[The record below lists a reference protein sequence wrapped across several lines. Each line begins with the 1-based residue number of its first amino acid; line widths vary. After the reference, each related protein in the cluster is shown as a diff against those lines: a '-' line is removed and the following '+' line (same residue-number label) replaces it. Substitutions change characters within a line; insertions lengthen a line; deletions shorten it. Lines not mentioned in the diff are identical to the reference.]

1 MTSKSGKILLRGGTV
16 LTLEPGDDP
25 FVGDVLVESGKIA
38 AIGPDIAADPAS
50 CEIVD
55 AVGRIV
61 FPGFVDTH
69 RHLWQSPFR
78 LAGADWLVPD
88 YCGAMYRNAGPLY
101 TPQDLGS
108 ALRIGLFDALN
119 AGVTQVFDW
128 NHNVNSPEH
137 ADATVAAHA
146 STGARVIF
154 GYGQSTPVWAVL
166 LDPTI
171 GTSNAMPSDDLER
184 VRREHYASNSGLL
197 RLAMAARGPEVS
209 PMGIVI
215 AEAEQAKRLGLR
227 SSLHVGNGPL
237 GTNGTIRK
245 MRDAGILDSTFT
257 FIHCNTLPTEELEM
271 MTAAGCSASVSTEL
285 EQHMGHGH
293 PAATRLLAAGIRP
306 SLSVDTCTNVSGD
319 LFAVMR
325 ATLSAVRGDA
335 NAEVLKSG
343 GMPDKVALSA
353 REILEF
359 ATIEGARA
367 NGTAA
372 CCGTLAVGKDADIAV
387 ISTDAP
393 NLLPLTNPYGA
404 VVMGAHPG
412 NIETVLVAGAFV
424 KRNFELVAI
433 SIADLRRE
441 AEALQTSLGER
452 IAQLPVSNDRPQVA
466 NF

>member
-1 MTSKSGKILLRGGTV
+1 
-16 LTLEPGDDP
+16 
-25 FVGDVLVESGKIA
+25 VGV
-38 AIGPDIAADPAS
+38 
-50 CEIVD
+50 
-55 AVGRIV
+55 
-61 FPGFVDTH
+61 
-69 RHLWQSPFR
+69 
-78 LAGADWLVPD
+78 
-88 YCGAMYRNAGPLY
+88 
-101 TPQDLGS
+101 
-108 ALRIGLFDALN
+108 
-119 AGVTQVFDW
+119 
-128 NHNVNSPEH
+128 
-137 ADATVAAHA
+137 
-146 STGARVIF
+146 
-154 GYGQSTPVWAVL
+154 
-166 LDPTI
+166 
-171 GTSNAMPSDDLER
+171 
-184 VRREHYASNSGLL
+184 
-197 RLAMAARGPEVS
+197 
-209 PMGIVI
+209 
-215 AEAEQAKRLGLR
+215 
-227 SSLHVGNGPL
+227 
-237 GTNGTIRK
+237 
-245 MRDAGILDSTFT
+245 LDSTFT

-271 MTAAGCSASVSTEL
+271 MAAAGCSASVSTEL

-367 NGTAA
+367 NGTAD
-372 CCGTLAVGKDADIAV
+372 CCGSLAVGKDADIVV

-424 KRNFELVAI
+424 KRAFQLVAI

-441 AEALQTSLGER
+441 AEGLQTSLGER
-452 IAQLPVSNDRPQVA
+452 IARLPVSNDRPQVA